1 MFDKMSVLMPYLPDH
16 GSRDAAL
23 HWVKKYYRTTMP
35 GIELCIGVS
44 TEKAF
49 SRSQGMNKAAR
60 QATRDI
66 FVIAD
71 GDIFYD
77 PTILIDAAKLLKQ
90 HAWVIPFHHQ
100 KIINLSES
108 STKRILKST
117 PSWPVKAE
125 IKDYTVEKRDM
136 NFAGKINVIHRKTY
150 EKVGG
155 FDERFVG
162 YGWEDNAFQNAVSTL
177 CGPHKRLDR
186 KLYHLWHPPVKA
198 KGNPHWEKNKVLGLK
213 YREAN
218 GNKEAM
224 RKLLEGRI

>member
-1 MFDKMSVLMPYLPDH
+1 MFEKMSVLMPYMPDY
-16 GSRDAAL
+16 GPRDAAL
-23 HWVKKYYRTTMP
+23 KWVKKYYQTMMP
-35 GIELCIGVS
+35 KIELCIGVS
-44 TEKAF
+44 TEEAF

-77 PTILIDAAKLLKQ
+77 PAILIDAAKLLKQ
-90 HAWVIPFHHQ
+90 CAWVIPFHHQ

-108 STKRILKST
+108 NSKKILKST
-117 PSWPVKAE
+117 PSWPAKVE
-125 IKDYTVEKRDM
+125 IKDFTVEKREM
-136 NFAGKINVIHRKTY
+136 TFAGKINVLHRKTY

-177 CGPHKRLDR
+177 CGPHRRLDR
-186 KLYHLWHPPVKA
+186 KLFHLWHPPVKA
-198 KGNPHWEKNKVLGLK
+198 KGNPYWEKNKVLGLQ

-224 RKLLEGRI
+224 LKLLEGRI